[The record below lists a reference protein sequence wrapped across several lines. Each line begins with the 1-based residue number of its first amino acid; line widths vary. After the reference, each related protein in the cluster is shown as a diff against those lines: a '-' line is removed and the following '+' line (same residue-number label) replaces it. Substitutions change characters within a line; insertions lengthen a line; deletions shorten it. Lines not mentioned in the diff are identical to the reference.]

1 MSVVAITGNICSG
14 KTTVLHLLRA
24 KGAKVINIDRAVHR
38 HYRERNSEIYRRI
51 KYNFPEVFDRHGRI
65 IRRRLAQIV
74 FGSKSKLRVLEKIVH
89 PVVIEELREW
99 VEKHKKKKGI
109 FVAEVPL
116 LFEKKLDRLFDAVVL
131 VYASRRVL
139 VRRIEKRFGLSRA
152 EVQQRLKLFISDKK
166 KKERVDFVLDNSG
179 TLTELKREVVDL
191 WERLKKG

>member
-152 EVQQRLKLFISDKK
+152 EAQQRLKLFISDKK